1 MPLLPERVNLVEPK
15 MKSPRMRLTGLVVDT
30 ACRPMPGVML
40 DFCQV
45 DCIKCDTRKGNLIN
59 ERFGYSSNKY

>member
-1 MPLLPERVNLVEPK
+1 
-15 MKSPRMRLTGLVVDT
+15 MRLTGLVVDT
-30 ACRPMPGVML
+30 ACRPIPGAML

-45 DCIKCDTRKGNLIN
+45 DGIKCETRKGNLIN